1 MSARSHRPSL
11 DRRFA
16 AQLLTLVLAYL
27 VTGHLGLKL
36 SHFHETATLIWAPT
50 GLSLAAL
57 LLYGYRLWPG
67 IFAGALLVNVGVGLS
82 PVVSLL
88 IAAGNTLEAVLG
100 TWLLHRFGHFQPQLS
115 RQRDVVVLVVY
126 GGLLCTLVSAAVGV
140 ATVSQ
145 AGGLGTASPGDVF
158 LIWWL
163 GDFGGA
169 IIVAPILLV
178 ARYGTPHWKNLL
190 TSVEFW
196 SAIVGLIAVCT
207 LAFGGLTLGPWSLLA
222 AFMPFPFLIWAGSR
236 LGSRGAILCSGV
248 TALLATLGTSLGHG
262 PFLTADAQ
270 ISQLLLLAYMTTVAA
285 SAMALASA
293 THQRNHAERQ
303 RQLEAERNLRL
314 EQSMNQAQRL
324 KGLGTLAGGIAHD
337 FNNILTVIRAN
348 AELLSEDLS
357 ESDDAQ
363 QSLCSIEEAADRA
376 ADLCSRLMA
385 YAGQSPP
392 AKQVVSLVDVAQ
404 ETLSM
409 LAPSLSKKVTLR
421 TVLSGAAPSVDGDM
435 TLLRQVLMN
444 LVLNGAEAIGEDEGT
459 VEVRVGTA
467 RLSAQDLATAITAP
481 KVNPGTFA
489 CIEVVDS
496 GTGVDTKT
504 AQRMFDPFYTTKPG
518 GRGLGLAAVL
528 GIVRSHGGALSVH
541 GEPGRGTTIRLSLP
555 ALEDVPQAMAPSPPG
570 VRSAAPMARDGERV
584 ILLADDEPEL
594 LRAAAKILVR
604 GGHRVL
610 TAGDGAQAVDA
621 FREHSGAVKLALLDM
636 TMPSMSGVEAMVAI
650 RALDPAVPVLLMSG
664 FSANDTEEI
673 ATGDGFLAKPFS
685 SHDLLALVDQAL
697 ALKLGFDESSVVGSP
712 EPAQ

>member
-1 MSARSHRPSL
+1 MSAESDKPVF

-16 AQLLTLVLAYL
+16 GQLLTLVLAYV

-36 SHFHETATLIWAPT
+36 AHFHETATLIWAPT

-67 IFAGALLVNVGVGLS
+67 IFVGALLVNVSVGLS
-82 PVVSLL
+82 PAVSLS

-100 TWLLHRFGHFQPQLS
+100 TWLLSRFGHFQPQLS
-115 RQRDVVVLVVY
+115 RPRDVLSLVVY
-126 GGLLCTLVSAAVGV
+126 GGLLCTLVSATVGV
-140 ATVSQ
+140 ATISL
-145 AGGLGTASPGDVF
+145 AGQLGAATSGDVF

-163 GDFGGA
+163 GDLGGA

-178 ARYGTPHWKNLL
+178 ARYGTPLWKDLL
-190 TSVEFW
+190 TSLEFW
-196 SAIVGLIAVCT
+196 SAIVGLITVCT
-207 LAFGGLTLGPWSLLA
+207 LAFAGLTLGPWSLLA

-248 TALLATLGTSLGHG
+248 TALLATLGTSLGQG

-293 THQRNHAERQ
+293 THQRDSAERQ
-303 RQLEAERNLRL
+303 RRLEAERNLHL
-314 EQSMNQAQRL
+314 ERSMNQAQRL

-376 ADLCSRLMA
+376 ADLCGRLMA

-392 AKQVVSLVDVAQ
+392 AKQVVSLVDMAQ

-421 TVLSGAAPSVDGDM
+421 TVLSGAAPVVDGDT

-459 VEVRVGTA
+459 VEIRVGTA
-467 RLSAQDLATAITAP
+467 KLSAQDLATQITAP
-481 KVNPGTFA
+481 KVSPGTFA
-489 CIEVVDS
+489 SLEVVDT
-496 GTGVDTKT
+496 GPGVDAAT

-528 GIVRSHGGALSVH
+528 GIVRSHGGAISVH
-541 GEPGRGTTIRLSLP
+541 GVPGQGTTIRLSLP
-555 ALEDVPQAMAPSPPG
+555 ALENGPQATQEAPHSIKSDHP
-570 VRSAAPMARDGERV
+570 VARDSGRL

-594 LRAAAKILVR
+594 LRAAAKMLVR

-610 TAGDGAQAVDA
+610 TAGDGAQAVEA
-621 FREHSGAVKLALLDM
+621 FRAHAHEVKLVLLDM
-636 TMPSMSGVEAMVAI
+636 TMPSLSGVEAMVAI
-650 RALDPAVPVLLMSG
+650 RALDPSVPVLLMSG
-664 FSANDTEEI
+664 FSANDMEEI
-673 ATGDGFLAKPFS
+673 AAGDGFLAKPFS
-685 SHDLLALVDQAL
+685 NRDLLALVDRAL
-697 ALKLGFDESSVVGSP
+697 ASAVVPSQP
-712 EPAQ
+712 TQ